1 MPAESMVTE
10 SFASLLCAGLIGILF
25 GLALT
30 FNGYRLF
37 LVLLPIWGFIFG
49 LGFGA
54 HSIQALLGHGAFATV
69 TSWVAGVVVGVVFAA
84 LSYLFY
90 VAAVALLAGSLGY
103 ALGAGLLMAIG
114 MDFGF
119 LVWMVG
125 IVAGIALA
133 AAAIFLNLQKW
144 IALIATAVLGAGVV
158 VGTILMLFNPASTLM
173 ANPVKAAMGSNWLL
187 TLLFLGL
194 AIAGIVAQYRHN
206 QRYTVVEYNRWEAMD
221 AEPAG

>member
-1 MPAESMVTE
+1 MVTE
-10 SFASLLCAGLIGILF
+10 STASLLCAGLIGIVF

-37 LVLLPIWGFIFG
+37 LLLLPIWGFVFG

-54 HSIQALLGHGAFATV
+54 HSVQALLGHGPFATV
-69 TSWVAGVVVGVVFAA
+69 TSWVVGVVVGVVFAA

-103 ALGAGLLMAIG
+103 TLGAGLLMAIG
-114 MDFGF
+114 MDFSF

-144 IALIATAVLGAGVV
+144 IAMIATAVLGAGLVA
-158 VGTILMLFNPASTLM
+158 GSILMMFNPAMTVLT
-173 ANPVKAAMGSNWLL
+173 NPVRTALSGNPLL
-187 TLLFLGL
+187 ILLFLGL
-194 AIAGIVAQYRHN
+194 AVAGLAAQYRHN
-206 QRYTVVEYNRWEAMD
+206 QRYWVAQYNRWETMND
-221 AEPAG
+221 EPAAS